1 MRLIRGSAGW
11 WCITRSGTALV
22 PDSLVHQGKLT
33 HEAMRQLA
41 AAGVGRVP
49 DVRRYRL
56 TVVTATGC
64 NLGCP
69 YCFQNS
75 APARPGTFAPAR
87 IAAAV
92 LDSGTITEIVAFAAE
107 RAAAAGAPE
116 LDLLLF
122 GGEPLLN
129 PRGCLDVLRHCAERL
144 PTTGG
149 MVTNGVLLGRTLAV
163 RLAAAGL
170 VSAQVTV
177 DGPRTAH
184 DAVRTT
190 RAGRGTFDT
199 VLANV
204 AEAQAATDLAFTLRL
219 NVTPAALAGVE
230 ELLDHAAA
238 VLDPGRTRFVAAPL
252 LDYGWGFAE
261 LPVPAA
267 VVRCHALARARG
279 FRIPLPGPAHCDY
292 CSVPGGSLGAVVN
305 ADGALYSCWESIG
318 RPGRQ
323 VGTVTTG
330 YADGLGER
338 WTTCG
343 DLAGNTG
350 AMRRFTDQVD
360 AGLLDLARAGWVD
373 HAAAGRG

>member
-1 MRLIRGSAGW
+1 MRLIRGRDGW

-33 HEAMRQLA
+33 DEAMRQLA
-41 AAGVGRVP
+41 AAGVGGVP
-49 DVRRYRL
+49 DARRYRL

-75 APARPGTFAPAR
+75 APARPGTFAPPR
-87 IAAAV
+87 IASTV

-107 RAAAAGAPE
+107 RAAAAGTPE

-129 PRGCLDVLRHCAERL
+129 APGCLAVLDRCAERL

-149 MVTNGVLLGRTLAV
+149 MITNGVLLSRALAV

-170 VSAQVTV
+170 MSAQVTL
-177 DGPRTAH
+177 DGPRAVH
-184 DAVRTT
+184 DTVRTT

-204 AEAQAATDLAFTLRL
+204 AAAQDATNLAIMLRL

-230 ELLDHAAA
+230 ELLDHAAT
-238 VLDPGRTRFVAAPL
+238 VLDPARTRFVAAAL
-252 LDYGWGFAE
+252 LDYGWGFGD
-261 LPVPAA
+261 LPAAPAA

-279 FRIPLPGPAHCDY
+279 FGIPLPGPAHCDF

-305 ADGALYSCWESIG
+305 A
-318 RPGRQ
+318 
-323 VGTVTTG
+323 
-330 YADGLGER
+330 
-338 WTTCG
+338 
-343 DLAGNTG
+343 
-350 AMRRFTDQVD
+350 
-360 AGLLDLARAGWVD
+360 
-373 HAAAGRG
+373 